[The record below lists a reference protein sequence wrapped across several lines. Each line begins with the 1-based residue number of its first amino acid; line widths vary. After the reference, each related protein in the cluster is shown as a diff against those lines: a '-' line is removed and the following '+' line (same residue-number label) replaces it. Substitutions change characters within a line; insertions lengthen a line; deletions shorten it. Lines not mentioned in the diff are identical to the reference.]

1 MPVHNA
7 GEYLGTAVDSI
18 LNQTHQ
24 KLELI
29 LIDDHSTDGSIS
41 KLNKD
46 SRLRIIKSPSKGI
59 VPALN
64 QGIAESTYPI
74 IARMDGDDISLPNRL
89 SSQLTT
95 LANASNTTI
104 IGAKVEIFSDDHGI
118 THGYRRYE
126 SWINQQV
133 SATEICHNFW
143 VESCIPHPTMMMY
156 KSALTS
162 LGGYQDTPWPEDYD
176 LWCRAHLAGYKF
188 VKPKNGTLL
197 RWRDYSKRTS
207 RVDQRYSTDQFLICK
222 AHYLS
227 KILIERQIN
236 QCAIWGTGP
245 TGSKLHN
252 LLSGYNIDVS
262 AFIDVNLKLAGR
274 KKYGKPI
281 YLVGDNPSRD
291 DLSVIKPLGLI
302 AVSSWGAREKIRSA
316 LLNAGLKE
324 LDDFIVVA

>member
-7 GEYLGTAVDSI
+7 GEYLATAVDSI

-46 SRLRIIKSPSKGI
+46 SRIRIIKSPSKGI

-64 QGIAESTYPI
+64 QGIAEAKYSI

-95 LANASNTTI
+95 LANTSNKTI
-104 IGAKVEIFSDDHGI
+104 VGAKVEIFSDDHEI

-126 SWINQQV
+126 RWINQQV
-133 SATEICHNFW
+133 SATHIAHNFW
-143 VESCIPHPTMMMY
+143 IESCIPHPTMMMY

-162 LGGYQDTPWPEDYD
+162 LGGYQDSPWPEDYD

-188 VKPKNGTLL
+188 VKPENDTLL

-207 RVDQRYSTDQFLICK
+207 RVDERYSTDQFLTCK

-227 KILIERQIN
+227 KILLKLQTN
-236 QCAIWGTGP
+236 QCVIWGTGP

-281 YLVGDNPSRD
+281 YLIGDNPSRD

-316 LLNAGLKE
+316 LLNVGLKE